1 MNMYAAH
8 RNAPRTAGFSLIE
21 LMVALVLGLILMGG
35 VISVFITSKSTY
47 SLNNALGAVQESGR
61 FAMGLMAPNIRMAGF
76 MGCAAV
82 ANGATYST
90 LTNTPSDIYNFANA
104 VEGYE
109 AKNTGVGGAYTMPS
123 TVVAD
128 TTATDWAPAP
138 ATAPGVPSALMTM
151 TGAVPPVKGSDMF
164 VLHEA
169 AGNGFYIQPN
179 GSGNYVSSGNVYLL
193 PADAQQIQQ
202 GQILIVSDCKN
213 TVLSQATNTP
223 GTSNDGHVEHSNSGS
238 YVPGNTNPQWPVNF
252 GKGAQLFVAEAYVY
266 YIGIGKDLGPSL
278 YMVNLG
284 VTGTA
289 ATPVELVSGV
299 ENMQVLYGVNT
310 SGATGDNV
318 APNAFVPADVVYANN
333 DWANVVSLRIALI
346 TQSDDNSTDK
356 TPATAPTYTL
366 LDSSSTYGVTLT
378 APKDRRLRRVFQE
391 TISIR
396 NKLP

>member
-1 MNMYAAH
+1 MSMNTH
-8 RNAPRTAGFSLIE
+8 PRIDGRESGFSLIE

-82 ANGATYST
+82 GNGASYST
-90 LTNTPSDIYNFANA
+90 LTNTPSDLYDFSNS

-109 AKNTGVGGAYTMPS
+109 AKNTGIGGAYTMPS
-123 TVVAD
+123 TVAAD
-128 TTATDWAPAP
+128 TTTTDWAPAP

-169 AGNGFYIQPN
+169 AGQGFYLQPN

-193 PADAQQIQQ
+193 PADAQQVQQ
-202 GQILIVSDCKN
+202 GQVLIVSDCKN

-223 GTSNDGHVEHSNSGS
+223 GSSNDGHVEHSNAGP
-238 YVPGNTNPQWPVNF
+238 YVPGNTNPQWPVSF

-266 YIGIGKDLGPSL
+266 YIGVGQDLGPSL

-284 VTGTA
+284 VTGA
-289 ATPVELVSGV
+289 AAKPVELVSGV
-299 ENMQVLYGVNT
+299 ENMQVLYGVDT
-310 SGATGDNV
+310 DGDKI
-318 APNAFVPADVVYANN
+318 PNAFVPADVVYANK
-333 DWANVVSLRIALI
+333 DWGNVVSLRIALV
-346 TQSDDNSTDK
+346 TQSDDNSVDT
-356 TPATAPTYTL
+356 TPATAATYTV
-366 LDSSSTYGVTLT
+366 LDSSATYGVTLT